1 MNSKE
6 INSRLNGSNLMNN
19 NMNNNYR
26 IESNSGLKASTLM
39 NNNMNNNY
47 RIESN
52 SGLKA
57 STLRNNKTVNNKYR
71 ITIQDTPVQNTSK
84 TYVETPRMRRSTC
97 LSEIKSGLKE
107 SALSNNKTMNND
119 YRTTIMDVE
128 TPRMRR
134 SSCPLNIKS
143 GLMESA
149 LSNNKTMN
157 NNRTYIL
164 DEPVPDIGVPTLSPT
179 PFRRIV
185 RSLRDTAKKAANTA
199 KRKWN
204 KYYDWLSTYVPPNS
218 LKGSA
223 LRNNNIMDESVPD
236 IGVPTLRPT
245 PFRRRVQSLKETSR
259 KVVNKVKKKWNDFHD
274 WIIDYVPPAIRV
286 NPSSAI
292 EKLKNHIR
300 KLYQQSPD
308 FTPVEKKA
316 AKGYFKTFTIPGN
329 EYKDPKLYLTD
340 VTHTTTR
347 LIESNLNKGTKVK
360 VALHCEMVRVDPDTK
375 EDVYTTCYFNSNL
388 KTIIQKDT
396 VTGEYRVMSNE
407 ILENVANFQRRGSG
421 WIFRKVLSMDIH
433 LNKYEPLSGSSYIPL
448 PKVLQSKGAIINV
461 LNKKDNECFK
471 WAVTSALYPAEKHPE
486 RQTKYIENSKKFNW
500 DGINFPASFKDIDK
514 FEKQNPSISINVF
527 SYEEEVYPLRI
538 TKKANDKTVNL
549 LLISKG
555 ENQHYCWIK
564 NMSRLLTSQISK
576 HRTRRFYCLR
586 CLNSF
591 YTAESLQKHE
601 LYCSNHDV
609 VKIELPN
616 EENNTLSFNNYNKSM
631 RVPFV
636 IYADF
641 EAFTQKLDDDKPR
654 DNKSSYTSQY
664 EKHSPS
670 GFCYYIK
677 CSFDESYDQKVMYT
691 KRSEDEDVSQIFVE
705 RLEYD
710 IRRLY
715 HRYYKFPKKLFLT
728 EEDLDKFEKA
738 TKCHICD
745 KPLGKD
751 RVRDHCHLTGKFRG
765 AAHNGCNINYKIP
778 KFFPVIFHNLSGY
791 DSHLFI
797 KNLGTTGGNI
807 SCIPN
812 NEEKYISFTK
822 RIIVDTFNK
831 DGKDIDVKRDIRFI
845 DSFKFMACGLSS
857 LVDNLDEYPILS
869 KHFEGRQLE
878 LLGRKGVYP
887 YEYMD
892 RLSKLA
898 EKQLPPIN
906 RFYSHLSDEG
916 ISEDDYQHAQNVW
929 EEFKIKSMRGYHDL
943 YLESDVLLLADV
955 FENFRN
961 VCLTNYKLDPAWY
974 FTSPGIAWDAALKMT
989 GVELELLTDPDML
1002 LMIEKGVRGGVS
1014 MISKR
1019 HGKANNKYMKRGS
1032 TTEGRLGEEYD
1043 PSQPSKYITYLDANN
1058 LYGWAMS
1065 KPLPI
1070 SNFKWMKNLHNW
1082 RNRPCIL
1089 EVDLEY
1095 PEELHD
1101 LHNEYPLAPES
1112 LNVGNVDKLI
1122 PNLMNKERYVL
1133 HRDNLLLYES
1143 LGIKIKKIHRG
1154 ITFVESPWLKEY
1166 IDLNTGLRAKATNT
1180 FEKDFFKLMNN
1191 SVFGKT
1197 MENIRNRVDIKLITN
1212 EKEAKKLISKP
1223 NFHHRTIFTENL
1235 IAVHMKKTK
1244 VYYNKPIYLGMCIL
1258 DLSKTLMYDFH
1269 YNYIKKKYGEGAN
1282 LLFTDTDSLAYEIDT
1297 EDFYKDINPDV
1308 ERLFDTS
1315 NYPANHESG
1324 IKVGTNKKVPGMFKD
1339 EAGGKQILE
1348 FVGLRA
1354 KLYSYRM
1361 KDYEEKKCKG
1371 VKKAVVRKSI
1381 HFEDYKKCLLDGQ
1394 AIHRTMNIIRSHQH
1408 EVYSERV
1415 NKVAL
1420 SREDD
1425 KRIIL
1430 EDGIHTLAHGHHKS

>member
-26 IESNSGLKASTLM
+26 IESNSGLKASTL
-39 NNNMNNNY
+39 
-47 RIESN
+47 
-52 SGLKA
+52 
-57 STLRNNKTVNNKYR
+57 RNNKTMNNKYR

-107 SALSNNKTMNND
+107 SALSNNKTMNN
-119 YRTTIMDVE
+119 
-128 TPRMRR
+128 
-134 SSCPLNIKS
+134 
-143 GLMESA
+143 
-149 LSNNKTMN
+149 
-157 NNRTYIL
+157 NRTYIL
-164 DEPVPDIGVPTLSPT
+164 DESVPDIGVPTLNPT

-223 LRNNNIMDESVPD
+223 LRNNIMDESVPD
-236 IGVPTLRPT
+236 IGVPTLSPT

-421 WIFRKVLSMDIH
+421 WIFRKVLSMYIH

-486 RQTKYIENSKKFNW
+486 RQTKYIENSEKFNW
-500 DGINFPASFKDIDK
+500 DGINFPASFKDIDN
-514 FEKQNPSISINVF
+514 FEKLNPSVSVNVF
-527 SYEEEVYPLRI
+527 GYEKEVYPLRI
-538 TKKANDKTVNL
+538 TKRANDKTINL
-549 LLISKG
+549 LLISER

-654 DNKSSYTSQY
+654 DNKYSYTSQY

-715 HRYYKFPKKLFLT
+715 HRYYKFPKKMFLT

-857 LVDNLDEYPILS
+857 LVDNLDEFPILS
-869 KHFEGRQLE
+869 KYFEGRQLE
-878 LLGRKGVYP
+878 LLRRKGVYP

-906 RFYSHLSDEG
+906 RFYSHLTEEG
-916 ISEDDYQHAQNVW
+916 ISEDDYEHAKTVW
-929 EEFKIKSMRGYHDL
+929 KEFEIGSMRGYHDL

-961 VCLTNYKLDPAWY
+961 VCLKNYKLDAAWY

-1065 KPLPI
+1065 KPLPTG
-1070 SNFKWMKNLHNW
+1070 NFKWMKNLNNW
-1082 RNRPCIL
+1082 RNRSCIL

-1095 PEELHD
+1095 PKELHD

-1122 PNLMNKERYVL
+1122 PNLMNKERYII

-1143 LGIKIKKIHRG
+1143 LGLKISKVHRG
-1154 ITFVESPWLKEY
+1154 ITFTESPWLKEY
-1166 IDLNTGLRAKATNT
+1166 IDLNTGLRAKATNI

-1197 MENIRNRVDIKLITN
+1197 MENIRNRVDIRLITN

-1244 VYYNKPIYLGMCIL
+1244 VYYNKPIYLGMCVL

-1269 YNYIKKKYGEGAN
+1269 YNYIKKKYGEGAS

-1315 NYPANHESG
+1315 NYPEDHESG
-1324 IKVGTNKKVPGMFKD
+1324 IKVGINKKVPGLFKD

-1381 HFEDYKKCLLDGQ
+1381 KFEDYKKCLLDGQ

-1408 EVYSERV
+1408 EIYSERV
-1415 NKVAL
+1415 KKVAL

>member
-1 MNSKE
+1 M
-6 INSRLNGSNLMNN
+6 
-19 NMNNNYR
+19 
-26 IESNSGLKASTLM
+26 
-39 NNNMNNNY
+39 
-47 RIESN
+47 
-52 SGLKA
+52 
-57 STLRNNKTVNNKYR
+57 
-71 ITIQDTPVQNTSK
+71 D
-84 TYVETPRMRRSTC
+84 VETPRMRRSTC
-97 LSEIKSGLKE
+97 PLK
-107 SALSNNKTMNND
+107 
-119 YRTTIMDVE
+119 
-128 TPRMRR
+128 
-134 SSCPLNIKS
+134 IKS

-149 LSNNKTMN
+149 LRINKTMDN
-157 NNRTYIL
+157 NNRTTIM
-164 DEPVPDIGVPTLSPT
+164 DESVPDIGVPTLSPT
-179 PFRRIV
+179 PFRR
-185 RSLRDTAKKAANTA
+185 
-199 KRKWN
+199 
-204 KYYDWLSTYVPPNS
+204 
-218 LKGSA
+218 
-223 LRNNNIMDESVPD
+223 
-236 IGVPTLRPT
+236 
-245 PFRRRVQSLKETSR
+245 RVQSLKDTTR
-259 KVVNKVKKKWNDFHD
+259 KVLNKVKKKWNDFSD

-316 AKGYFKTFTIPGN
+316 AKGCFKTFALPGN
-329 EYKDPKLYLTD
+329 EYKDPKLYLID
-340 VTHTTTR
+340 VTHTATR

-360 VALHCEMVRVDPDTK
+360 VALHCEMIRVDPETK

-421 WIFRKVLSMDIH
+421 WIFRKVLSMYIH

-486 RQTKYIENSKKFNW
+486 RQTKYIENSEKFNW
-500 DGINFPASFKDIDK
+500 DGINFPASFKDIDN
-514 FEKQNPSISINVF
+514 FEKLNPSVSVNVF
-527 SYEEEVYPLRI
+527 GYEKEVYPLRI
-538 TKKANDKTVNL
+538 TKRANDKTINL
-549 LLISKG
+549 LLISER

-591 YTAESLQKHE
+591 YTAESLEKHD

-609 VKIELPN
+609 VKVELPN

-636 IYADF
+636 VYADF

-654 DNKSSYTSQY
+654 DNNSSYTAQY

-715 HRYYKFPKKLFLT
+715 HRYYKFPKKMFLT
-728 EEDLDKFEKA
+728 EEDLDKFDKA

-812 NEEKYISFTK
+812 NDEKYMSFTK
-822 RIIVDTFNK
+822 QIIVDTFNK

-961 VCLTNYKLDPAWY
+961 VCLKNYKLDPAWY

-1095 PEELHD
+1095 PEQLHH

-1122 PNLMNKERYVL
+1122 PNLMDKERYVL

-1269 YNYIKKKYGEGAN
+1269 YNYIKKKYGEDAN

-1394 AIHRTMNIIRSHQH
+1394 QIHRTMNIIRSHQH

-1430 EDGIHTLAHGHHKS
+1430 EDGIHTLAHGHHKSITLSET

>member
-26 IESNSGLKASTLM
+26 IESNSGLKASTL
-39 NNNMNNNY
+39 
-47 RIESN
+47 
-52 SGLKA
+52 
-57 STLRNNKTVNNKYR
+57 RNNKTMNNKYR

-84 TYVETPRMRRSTC
+84 TYVETPRMRRSTR

-134 SSCPLNIKS
+134 STCLSEIKS
-143 GLMESA
+143 GLKESA

-164 DEPVPDIGVPTLSPT
+164 DESVPDIGVPTLNPT

-236 IGVPTLRPT
+236 IGVPTLSPT

-286 NPSSAI
+286 NPSLAI

-421 WIFRKVLSMDIH
+421 WIFRKVLSMYIH

-486 RQTKYIENSKKFNW
+486 RQTKYIENSEKFNW
-500 DGINFPASFKDIDK
+500 DGINFPASFKDIDN
-514 FEKQNPSISINVF
+514 FEKLNPSVSVNVF
-527 SYEEEVYPLRI
+527 GYEKEVYPLRI
-538 TKKANDKTVNL
+538 TKRANDKTINL
-549 LLISKG
+549 LLISER

-591 YTAESLQKHE
+591 YTAESLEKHD

-609 VKIELPN
+609 VKVELPN

-636 IYADF
+636 VYADF

-654 DNKSSYTSQY
+654 DNNSSYTAQY

-715 HRYYKFPKKLFLT
+715 HRYYKFPKKMFLT
-728 EEDLDKFEKA
+728 EEDLDKFDKA

-812 NEEKYISFTK
+812 NEEKYMSFTK
-822 RIIVDTFNK
+822 QIIVDTFNK

-1019 HGKANNKYMKRGS
+1019 HGKANNKYM
-1032 TTEGRLGEEYD
+1032 GEEYD

-1180 FEKDFFKLMNN
+1180 FEKDFVKLMNN

-1197 MENIRNRVDIKLITN
+1197 MENIRNIVDIKLITN

-1269 YNYIKKKYGEGAN
+1269 YNYIKKKYSEGAS

-1315 NYPANHESG
+1315 NYPEDHESG
-1324 IKVGTNKKVPGMFKD
+1324 IKVGINKKVPGLFKD

-1381 HFEDYKKCLLDGQ
+1381 KFEDYKKCLLDGQ

-1408 EVYSERV
+1408 EIYSERV

>member
-1 MNSKE
+1 M
-6 INSRLNGSNLMNN
+6 
-19 NMNNNYR
+19 
-26 IESNSGLKASTLM
+26 
-39 NNNMNNNY
+39 
-47 RIESN
+47 
-52 SGLKA
+52 
-57 STLRNNKTVNNKYR
+57 
-71 ITIQDTPVQNTSK
+71 D
-84 TYVETPRMRRSTC
+84 VETPRMRRSTC
-97 LSEIKSGLKE
+97 PLK
-107 SALSNNKTMNND
+107 
-119 YRTTIMDVE
+119 
-128 TPRMRR
+128 
-134 SSCPLNIKS
+134 IKS

-149 LSNNKTMN
+149 LRINKTMDN
-157 NNRTYIL
+157 NNRTTIM
-164 DEPVPDIGVPTLSPT
+164 DESVPDIGVPTLSPT
-179 PFRRIV
+179 PFRR
-185 RSLRDTAKKAANTA
+185 
-199 KRKWN
+199 
-204 KYYDWLSTYVPPNS
+204 
-218 LKGSA
+218 
-223 LRNNNIMDESVPD
+223 
-236 IGVPTLRPT
+236 
-245 PFRRRVQSLKETSR
+245 RVQSLKDTTR
-259 KVVNKVKKKWNDFHD
+259 KVLNKVKKKWNDFSD

-388 KTIIQKDT
+388 KTIVRKDAI
-396 VTGEYRVMSNE
+396 GEEYRVMSNE

-421 WIFRKVLSMDIH
+421 WIFRKVLSMYIH

-486 RQTKYIENSKKFNW
+486 RQTKYIENSEKFNW
-500 DGINFPASFKDIDK
+500 DGINFPASFKDIDN
-514 FEKQNPSISINVF
+514 FEKLNPSVSVNVF
-527 SYEEEVYPLRI
+527 GYEKEVYPLRI

-591 YTAESLQKHE
+591 YTAESLEKHD

-609 VKIELPN
+609 VKVELPN

-636 IYADF
+636 VYADF

-654 DNKSSYTSQY
+654 DNNSSYTAQY

-715 HRYYKFPKKLFLT
+715 HRYYKFPKKMFLT
-728 EEDLDKFEKA
+728 EEDLDKFDKA

-812 NEEKYISFTK
+812 NDEKYMSFTK
-822 RIIVDTFNK
+822 QIIVDTFNK

-961 VCLTNYKLDPAWY
+961 VCLKNYKLDPAWY

-1095 PEELHD
+1095 PEQLHH

-1122 PNLMNKERYVL
+1122 PNLMDKERYVL

-1269 YNYIKKKYGEGAN
+1269 YNYIKKKYGEDAN

-1394 AIHRTMNIIRSHQH
+1394 QIHRTMNIIRSHQH

>member
-26 IESNSGLKASTLM
+26 IESNSGLKASTL
-39 NNNMNNNY
+39 
-47 RIESN
+47 
-52 SGLKA
+52 
-57 STLRNNKTVNNKYR
+57 RNNKTMNNKYR

-84 TYVETPRMRRSTC
+84 TYVETPRMRRSTR

-134 SSCPLNIKS
+134 STCLSEIKS
-143 GLMESA
+143 GLKESA

-164 DEPVPDIGVPTLSPT
+164 DESVPDIGVPTLNPT

-421 WIFRKVLSMDIH
+421 WIFRKVLSMYIH

-514 FEKQNPSISINVF
+514 FEKQNPSISVNVF
-527 SYEEEVYPLRI
+527 GYEKEVYPLRI
-538 TKKANDKTVNL
+538 TKRANDKTINL
-549 LLISKG
+549 LLISER

-715 HRYYKFPKKLFLT
+715 HRYYKFPKKMFLT

-961 VCLTNYKLDPAWY
+961 VCLKNYKLDPAWY

-1095 PEELHD
+1095 PEQLHH

-1122 PNLMNKERYVL
+1122 PNLMDKERYVL

-1269 YNYIKKKYGEGAN
+1269 YNYIKKKYGEDAN

-1394 AIHRTMNIIRSHQH
+1394 QIHRTMNIIRSHQH

-1430 EDGIHTLAHGHHKS
+1430 EDGIHTLAHGHHKSITLSET

>member
-26 IESNSGLKASTLM
+26 IESNSGLKASTL
-39 NNNMNNNY
+39 
-47 RIESN
+47 
-52 SGLKA
+52 
-57 STLRNNKTVNNKYR
+57 RNNKTMNNKYR

-84 TYVETPRMRRSTC
+84 TYVETPRMRRSTR

-134 SSCPLNIKS
+134 STRLSEIKS
-143 GLMESA
+143 GLKESA

-164 DEPVPDIGVPTLSPT
+164 DESVPDIGVPTLNPT

-236 IGVPTLRPT
+236 IGVPTLIPT

-360 VALHCEMVRVDPDTK
+360 VALHCEMFRVDPDTK

-486 RQTKYIENSKKFNW
+486 RQSKYIENSEKFNW
-500 DGINFPASFKDIDK
+500 DGINFPASFKDIDN
-514 FEKQNPSISINVF
+514 FEKLNPSVSVNVF
-527 SYEEEVYPLRI
+527 GYEKEVYPLRI
-538 TKKANDKTVNL
+538 TKRANDKTINL
-549 LLISKG
+549 LLISER

-609 VKIELPN
+609 VKVELPN

-641 EAFTQKLDDDKPR
+641 EAFTQKLDDEKSR

-715 HRYYKFPKKLFLT
+715 HRYYKFPKKMFLT

-797 KNLGTTGGNI
+797 KNLGTTRGNI

-822 RIIVDTFNK
+822 QIIVDTFSQG
-831 DGKDIDVKRDIRFI
+831 GKDIDVKRDIRFI

-857 LVDNLDEYPILS
+857 LVDNLDEFPILS
-869 KHFEGRQLE
+869 KYFEGRQLE
-878 LLGRKGVYP
+878 LLRRKGVYP

-892 RLSKLA
+892 RLSKLV

-906 RFYSHLSDEG
+906 RFYSHLTEEG
-916 ISEDDYQHAQNVW
+916 ISEDDYEHAKTVW
-929 EEFKIKSMRGYHDL
+929 KEFEIGSMRGYHDL

-1019 HGKANNKYMKRGS
+1019 HGKANNKYM
-1032 TTEGRLGEEYD
+1032 GEEYD

-1197 MENIRNRVDIKLITN
+1197 MENIRNRVDIRLITN

-1223 NFHHRTIFTENL
+1223 NFHHRTVFTENL

-1269 YNYIKKKYGEGAN
+1269 YNYIKKKYGEGAS

-1315 NYPANHESG
+1315 NYPEDHESG
-1324 IKVGTNKKVPGMFKD
+1324 IKVGINKKVPGLFKD

-1381 HFEDYKKCLLDGQ
+1381 KFEDYKKCLLDGQ

-1408 EVYSERV
+1408 EIYSERV